1 MVSNSLL
8 AAICVW
14 SGLYKHLLYE
24 SYVLANSIREYV
36 TKLAAKQ
43 ASEYEAAEQESRAP
57 GQYWLD
63 IEPPKVCRPFQPRQ
77 TLYYLVLY
85 RHFQMWLNRS

>member
-1 MVSNSLL
+1 MVSNSVL

-43 ASEYEAAEQESRAP
+43 ACEYEAAERESRAP

-63 IEPPKVCRPFQPRQ
+63 LEPPKVCRYVQ
-77 TLYYLVLY
+77 TRDAIHDMVC
-85 RHFQMWLNRS
+85 RHFQTWLNR

>member
-1 MVSNSLL
+1 MVSNSVL

-14 SGLYKHLLYE
+14 SGLHQHLLYE

-36 TKLAAKQ
+36 TKLEAKQ
-43 ASEYEAAEQESRAP
+43 AGEYEAAERESRAP

-63 IEPPKVCRPFQPRQ
+63 IEPPKVRQ
-77 TLYYLVLY
+77 SSQLETIHNSVLR
-85 RHFQMWLNRS
+85 RHFQTWLNQ